1 MSKKIEND
9 ENVIEDFVKKE
20 KKQLID
26 FLSGFEI
33 VGLTIASIIGL
44 AVSAVSKTFTE
55 EIILPLFG
63 PIFSHD
69 LKTFTIN
76 LGYSKLGIGLF
87 LSDIIYLSITILTMF
102 IIYSL
107 FKAYLSSIIDKKNDS
122 NTKLYKYQ
130 SKMIK
135 ELSEIKKELK
145 KNNNN
150 E

>member
-9 ENVIEDFVKKE
+9 EHVIEHFVKKE

-63 PIFSHD
+63 PIISQD

-87 LSDIIYLSITILTMF
+87 LSDIIYLSITVLTMF

-122 NTKLYKYQ
+122 NKTLYKYQ

-135 ELSEIKKELK
+135 ELSEIKKELR